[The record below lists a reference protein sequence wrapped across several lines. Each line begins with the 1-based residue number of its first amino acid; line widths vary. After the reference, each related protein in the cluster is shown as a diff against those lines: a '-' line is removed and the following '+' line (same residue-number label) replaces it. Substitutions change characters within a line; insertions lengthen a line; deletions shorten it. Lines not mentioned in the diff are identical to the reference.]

1 MPGAADTL
9 GEMAAIVSG
18 KLSAF
23 FLFDVAETFD
33 LRAVDTLA
41 GPTTQSRLTTRP
53 TTPSYIQYLQ
63 PPLSIDGPPLDSGGF
78 RVRFQ
83 VYDYGVISVAL
94 TCDLPGDWDTLVA
107 RGIEWQEDQRLG
119 EQAEV
124 LCRGLM
130 TRISSAATLPRQ
142 TFFSEDYFVFWITSL
157 EGAPAAESV
166 LASRGTHIAQLLRGE
181 REPLSAQEREDVLR
195 HRLSYLERDLVV
207 PTWNAAFVYDTE
219 QGAQGA
225 IEILEF
231 ANSQLLEFRHYDLI
245 IDTEL
250 TRIYRSCARP
260 AGSPAF
266 AAAAIHEQRSRC
278 TRSSS
283 TSTS

>member
-1 MPGAADTL
+1 
-9 GEMAAIVSG
+9 MAAIVSG

-33 LRAVDTLA
+33 LRTVDTLA

-63 PPLSIDGPPLDSGGF
+63 PALSIDGPPLDSGGF
-78 RVRFQ
+78 RVRFK

-130 TRISSAATLPRQ
+130 ARISGAATMPRQ
-142 TFFSEDYFVFWITSL
+142 TFLNEDYFVFWITGL
-157 EGAPAAESV
+157 EGAPAADGV
-166 LASRGTHIAQLLRGE
+166 L
-181 REPLSAQEREDVLR
+181 
-195 HRLSYLERDLVV
+195 
-207 PTWNAAFVYDTE
+207 
-219 QGAQGA
+219 
-225 IEILEF
+225 
-231 ANSQLLEFRHYDLI
+231 
-245 IDTEL
+245 
-250 TRIYRSCARP
+250 
-260 AGSPAF
+260 
-266 AAAAIHEQRSRC
+266 
-278 TRSSS
+278 
-283 TSTS
+283 